1 MIAGEKFISFIR
13 RSLWF
18 KYVFKAREMK
28 KLFNFLHMA
37 LTHSYYT
44 ILIFFYQIVL
54 IPCDFLTLNL
64 REVWIKNYLDFLEID
79 RFYADDGD
87 DIVLIYSKKKDQFF
101 ALGAVCSHEG
111 SSFINP
117 RLLWLVPPFLRFNVG
132 PRGESRRNL
141 G

>member
-1 MIAGEKFISFIR
+1 MKNSYHSSVEVYDLNMFLKHGKWKICLIFCTWPWHTPITLS
-13 RSLWF
+13 WF
-18 KYVFKAREMK
+18 
-28 KLFNFLHMA
+28 
-37 LTHSYYT
+37 
-44 ILIFFYQIVL
+44 FFYQIVL